1 MVLGRAKKTIAQ
13 MGYGLPRTDAQ
24 LIKRYLVRERSG
36 QWMVADTG
44 IPASVVVD
52 ALVRNGWDIKATK
65 ENVGDL
71 SAGQVKAVRALAQR
85 EIDGDL
91 FTILRRR
98 WLTQIAGTLFQAS
111 GVIRAVGLVDKDTS
125 Y

>member
-1 MVLGRAKKTIAQ
+1 

-85 EIDGDL
+85 ELDSDL
-91 FTILRRR
+91 FAILKRR
-98 WLTQIAGTLFQAS
+98 WLTKIAGTLSQAP
-111 GVIRAVGLVDKDTS
+111 GAIIAGDLV
-125 Y
+125 